1 MDREK
6 FAMRKTNDVET
17 MRLKKCQMLNGQ
29 RVKCWMRMSTFVFAK
44 SENLA
49 ISKKIKTNC
58 KTIERT
64 SKLY

>member
-29 RVKCWMRMSTFVFAK
+29 RVKC
-44 SENLA
+44 
-49 ISKKIKTNC
+49 
-58 KTIERT
+58 
-64 SKLY
+64 